1 MNSMIMELVSAFRG
15 ISNVLSIPCIIIG
28 ALICFFGYKIFRIM
42 CGVKGF
48 FAGAILGAI
57 LGLLSQDGGTTVI
70 CALIGGIIGAVLAYA
85 AYLISV
91 FLSCFVTGVLL
102 GTVLMIASRN
112 YSGIVLGAVMC
123 GLLFG
128 VLGVLLT
135 KTLIILQT
143 AIEGALWIG
152 IGFSLLTYNV
162 VVAMGAI
169 VVFFVLGLVIQSRNG
184 GGKATDL
191 PPQAGQENI
200 IVPETIAPVPQE
212 TAQSVVQG
220 ATQNVTQSVVQGA
233 TQNVTQSVVQGVIQN
248 VAQKVQSTPQEV
260 TQSEPHDIKKD
271 IQDMAQNAQRV
282 TRETASTLWK
292 MLKTAKDGSGKFI
305 DIAAEQG
312 KKAEA
317 MIEKG
322 ILLLQK
328 SVENIWGYFEN
339 NKKLFFPIMCVALVV
354 ASVIAIIK

>member
-1 MNSMIMELVSAFRG
+1 MNSIIMELVSAFRG

-220 ATQNVTQSVVQGA
+220 ATQNVTQSVVQG
-233 TQNVTQSVVQGVIQN
+233 VIQN

-260 TQSEPHDIKKD
+260 AQSEPRDIKKD

-282 TRETASTLWK
+282 TRETASKLWE

-328 SVENIWGYFEN
+328 NIENVWGYFEN

-354 ASVIAIIK
+354 SSVIAIIK